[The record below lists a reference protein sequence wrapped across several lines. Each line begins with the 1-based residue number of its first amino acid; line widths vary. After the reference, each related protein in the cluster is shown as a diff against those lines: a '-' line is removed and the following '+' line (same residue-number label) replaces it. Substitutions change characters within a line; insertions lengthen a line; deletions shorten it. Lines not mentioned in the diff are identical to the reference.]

1 MLRMFLATT
10 SETRNYNI
18 KVRTRRLMISMT
30 LLGQMFG
37 IKMSKERKILVMTR
51 YFILQKNDHNNLK
64 YMAEKD
70 YVLLP
75 SSLVYTFG
83 NISKEI

>member
-1 MLRMFLATT
+1 
-10 SETRNYNI
+10 
-18 KVRTRRLMISMT
+18 
-30 LLGQMFG
+30 
-37 IKMSKERKILVMTR
+37 MTR

-75 SSLVYTFG
+75 SSLVYTLG
-83 NISKEI
+83 SISKEI

>member
-1 MLRMFLATT
+1 
-10 SETRNYNI
+10 
-18 KVRTRRLMISMT
+18 
-30 LLGQMFG
+30 
-37 IKMSKERKILVMTR
+37 MSKERRKLENIQKVMTR

-75 SSLVYTFG
+75 SSLVYTLG
-83 NISKEI
+83 SISKEI

>member
-1 MLRMFLATT
+1 
-10 SETRNYNI
+10 
-18 KVRTRRLMISMT
+18 MISMT

-37 IKMSKERKILVMTR
+37 IKMSKERKTLVMTR

-70 YVLLP
+70 
-75 SSLVYTFG
+75 
-83 NISKEI
+83 

>member
-1 MLRMFLATT
+1 
-10 SETRNYNI
+10 
-18 KVRTRRLMISMT
+18 
-30 LLGQMFG
+30 
-37 IKMSKERKILVMTR
+37 MSKERKTLVMTR

-75 SSLVYTFG
+75 SSLVYTLG
-83 NISKEI
+83 SISKEIQRFLTKVRLMGKHIIGRSLGCHSLVLLLS